1 MSAHLLRLVPDGFRD
16 KVRRVRCELDFYIE
30 LVRLAKK
37 HNVLVMSDFA
47 YADIC
52 FDGYK
57 APSFLEAPG
66 ALDVGVEF
74 TTMSKGYSMAGW
86 RIGFCSGNAE
96 MVRALATIKGTVAF
110 STSSF
115 PY

>member
-1 MSAHLLRLVPDGFRD
+1 
-16 KVRRVRCELDFYIE
+16 
-30 LVRLAKK
+30 
-37 HNVLVMSDFA
+37 MSDFA